1 MPGLTLRTL
10 CWVAGTQ
17 WFLRAGTPLLDAA
30 ISLQMVVRFLKRWF
44 SSPGS
49 PPGGQVL
56 DISSVQGRM
65 ALPLTGFLSAEGNY
79 TGLEIVKS
87 SVDWCEQVYVAHENF
102 TFHHADVFNSYYNPE
117 G

>member
-1 MPGLTLRTL
+1 
-10 CWVAGTQ
+10 
-17 WFLRAGTPLLDAA
+17 
-30 ISLQMVVRFLKRWF
+30 
-44 SSPGS
+44 
-49 PPGGQVL
+49 
-56 DISSVQGRM
+56 M

-79 TGLEIVKS
+79 TGLEIVKT